1 MAKRDEILDAVI
13 SSDEGRKLDA
23 NGIFERIKNDDD
35 IVVDKNDGKTPIVQQ
50 QDSTESPK
58 KEIEKCETFKEL
70 FDLVDN
76 GEVDLNED
84 ENKKAF
90 LEKVDEIVEDKE
102 YILSRGCKILGLEIE
117 DTDSLLDVLD
127 GIKLVRSFGR
137 HNNIKIVVEDA
148 SCLELLFG
156 GDECCRNDYKDDFI
170 EYRNRSSVGKIPV
183 ESEGTNFNIKIGGRK
198 LGCEIDDCFKLARVL
213 YSLGS
218 VSGRDNFFEKKI
230 SVDYD
235 NAKKGQY
242 SIFGQTVDFL
252 NKVDYSVEYEVI
264 KLCRECGMFDSVLK
278 GVIVSSDATDTP
290 LKKNEAGAFIMGIEI
305 KNLGIGKRLG
315 KEEKIEEVAVDVFK
329 TLLGREDV
337 KWDESDGTV
346 IVDCPNNNKIQLS

>member
-1 MAKRDEILDAVI
+1 M
-13 SSDEGRKLDA
+13 
-23 NGIFERIKNDDD
+23 
-35 IVVDKNDGKTPIVQQ
+35 
-50 QDSTESPK
+50 
-58 KEIEKCETFKEL
+58 
-70 FDLVDN
+70 
-76 GEVDLNED
+76 
-84 ENKKAF
+84 
-90 LEKVDEIVEDKE
+90 
-102 YILSRGCKILGLEIE
+102 GLEIE
-117 DTDSLLDVLD
+117 DTDSLLNVLD
-127 GIKLVRSFGR
+127 GIRLVRSLGR

-156 GDECCRNDYKDDFI
+156 EDECGYYDYKDEFI
-170 EYRNRSSVGKIPV
+170 EYRNRSSVGKIPI

-198 LGCEIDDCFKLARVL
+198 LCCEIGDCFKLARVL

-252 NKVDYSVEYEVI
+252 NNVDYSGVEYEVI

-278 GVIVSSDATDTP
+278 GVIVSSDAMDTP
-290 LKKNEAGAFIMGIEI
+290 LKKDEAGAFIMGIEI

-346 IVDCPNNNKIQLS
+346 IVNCPNNNKIQLS